1 MLIIFSELGDVEMLL
16 VATTTPGNLPFIKVE
31 DGIKEEDE
39 QRNDN
44 RTGWTPETPLA
55 LKLSS
60 GE

>member
-1 MLIIFSELGDVEMLL
+1 MFILFSELGDVEMLL
-16 VATTTPGNLPFIKVE
+16 VATTTPGSLSFIKLE
-31 DGIKEEDE
+31 DEIKEEDE
-39 QRNDN
+39 QKNDN